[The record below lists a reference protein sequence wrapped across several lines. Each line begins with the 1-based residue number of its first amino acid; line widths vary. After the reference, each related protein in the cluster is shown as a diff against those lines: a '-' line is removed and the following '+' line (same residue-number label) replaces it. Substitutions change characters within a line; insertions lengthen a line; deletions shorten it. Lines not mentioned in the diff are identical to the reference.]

1 MECRPWKSGLGRIA
15 TTGYYDL
22 LHAIVSEKCRRIE
35 QRAGKA
41 NRA

>member
-22 LHAIVSEKCRRIE
+22 LHAIVSEKCGRIE
-35 QRAGKA
+35 PHGGEA